1 MTIKEFFS
9 FKGNRYFWMN
19 IIGMVV
25 AVFLLI
31 FIVIEGLSLYT
42 HHGDVVEVPDVKGLS
57 LNEARLML
65 KNHGLDGVVVDSSY
79 VKTMPA
85 GCVLELLPAEGQTV
99 KEGRVIYLTV
109 NTGTA
114 PLYVIPDVADNSSAR
129 QARARMI
136 AAGFKL
142 TEDEYIS
149 GERDWVYGV
158 KYNGRE
164 LRHGEKV
171 PVGATLTLL
180 VGNGGYSSSVSDS
193 TDVESDEEVVTTTT
207 PASSGHQSS
216 TSNSSTTDDSW
227 F

>member
-1 MTIKEFFS
+1 
-9 FKGNRYFWMN
+9 
-19 IIGMVV
+19 MVV

-31 FIVIEGLSLYT
+31 FIVVEGLALYT
-42 HHGDVVEVPDVKGLS
+42 HHGDAVEVPDVKGLS
-57 LNEARLML
+57 LDEARLML

-85 GCVLELLPAEGQTV
+85 GCVLELLPAAGQTV

-142 TEDEYIS
+142 TDDEHIS
-149 GERDWVYGV
+149 GEKDWVYGV

-180 VGNGGYSSSVSDS
+180 VGNGGSLP
-193 TDVESDEEVVTTTT
+193 VESDSLDVDDSDEPVSH
-207 PASSGHQSS
+207 SSSS
-216 TSNSSTTDDSW
+216 SSSSTTDDSW

>member
-1 MTIKEFFS
+1 
-9 FKGNRYFWMN
+9 
-19 IIGMVV
+19 
-25 AVFLLI
+25 
-31 FIVIEGLSLYT
+31 
-42 HHGDVVEVPDVKGLS
+42 
-57 LNEARLML
+57 
-65 KNHGLDGVVVDSSY
+65 
-79 VKTMPA
+79 
-85 GCVLELLPAEGQTV
+85 V

-142 TEDEYIS
+142 TDDEHIS
-149 GERDWVYGV
+149 GEKDWVYGV

-180 VGNGGYSSSVSDS
+180 VGNGGSLP
-193 TDVESDEEVVTTTT
+193 VESDSLDVDDSDEPVSH
-207 PASSGHQSS
+207 SSSS
-216 TSNSSTTDDSW
+216 SSSSTTDDSW

>member
-9 FKGNRYFWMN
+9 FKGNRYFWVN

-85 GCVLELLPAEGQTV
+85 GCVLELLPAAGQTV

-142 TEDEYIS
+142 TEDEHIS

-180 VGNGGYSSSVSDS
+180 VGNGGSLP
-193 TDVESDEEVVTTTT
+193 VESDSLDVDDSDEPVSH
-207 PASSGHQSS
+207 SSSS
-216 TSNSSTTDDSW
+216 SSSSTTDDSW

>member
-9 FKGNRYFWMN
+9 FKGNRYFWVN

-57 LNEARLML
+57 LDEARLML

-85 GCVLELLPAEGQTV
+85 GCVLELLPAAGQTV

-142 TEDEYIS
+142 TEDEHIS

-180 VGNGGYSSSVSDS
+180 VGNGGSLP
-193 TDVESDEEVVTTTT
+193 VESDSLDVDDSDEPVSH
-207 PASSGHQSS
+207 SSSS
-216 TSNSSTTDDSW
+216 SSSSTTDDSW

>member
-9 FKGNRYFWMN
+9 FKGNRYFWVN

-57 LNEARLML
+57 LDEARLML

-85 GCVLELLPAEGQTV
+85 GCVLELLPAAGQTV

-142 TEDEYIS
+142 TDDEHIS
-149 GERDWVYGV
+149 GEKDWVYGV

-180 VGNGGYSSSVSDS
+180 VGNGGSLP
-193 TDVESDEEVVTTTT
+193 VESDSLDVDDSDEPVSH
-207 PASSGHQSS
+207 SSSS
-216 TSNSSTTDDSW
+216 SSSSTTDDSW